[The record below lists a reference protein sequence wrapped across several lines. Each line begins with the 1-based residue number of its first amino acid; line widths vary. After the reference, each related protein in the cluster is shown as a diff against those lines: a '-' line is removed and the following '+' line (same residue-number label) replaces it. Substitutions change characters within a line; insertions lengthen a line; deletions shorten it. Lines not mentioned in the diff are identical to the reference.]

1 MMSVQRQDALDK
13 LIGTIQGQCTPDDI
27 DYLVRHLANPYYTED
42 GITQLGLRAV
52 ADAQRA
58 ADGNLVEKLATPR
71 YPQTAATRE
80 CAHCTHVVPR
90 TQGLMRKDQFFC
102 LRCEKQQRQV
112 A

>member
-1 MMSVQRQDALDK
+1 MDILVLDRVISK
-13 LIGTIQGQCTPDDI
+13 MQAKFSAEELSYIT
-27 DYLVRHLANPYYTED
+27 RHLGQPYYQD
-42 GITQLGLRAV
+42 GDTQLGLRTL

-58 ADGNLVEKLATPR
+58 ADGNLVAKLAAPR

-80 CAHCTHVVPR
+80 CAHCMHVVPR
-90 TQGLMRKDQFFC
+90 TQGLTRKDQFFC